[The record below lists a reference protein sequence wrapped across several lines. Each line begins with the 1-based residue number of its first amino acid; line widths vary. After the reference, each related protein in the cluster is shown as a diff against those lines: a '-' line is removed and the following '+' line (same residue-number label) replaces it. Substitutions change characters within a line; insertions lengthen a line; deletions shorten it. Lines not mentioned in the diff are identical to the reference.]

1 MTQQE
6 YEIICAEIDS
16 ILSELGPDFNDD
28 DPRIELLIKLS
39 DKADEYFK
47 EQHTEGYTD
56 IEISLETQLLV
67 KIIRMARERNLCTN
81 EFIVE
86 CLEVFV
92 EKYNKTANM
101 KNEQIIVPR
110 GNSKDAVK
118 RRERIIYDFYKEWRK
133 EHQEQKMFNLSLRE
147 DINIRQVS
155 MLETMEHAAKS
166 YLSTLAVLQLDA
178 ILTNSIVVRTVP
190 KDPNSKN
197 QEKFDKM
204 IIMQYQCPGIGSV
217 KLTVGVMRRTH
228 DKVQYCITAISPDTK
243 KAP

>member
-6 YEIICAEIDS
+6 YEIICAEIYS
-16 ILSELGPDFNDD
+16 ILSEHGPDFNDD

-101 KNEQIIVPR
+101 KNEHITVPR
-110 GNSKDAVK
+110 GNSKDAIK
-118 RRERIIYDFYKEWRK
+118 RRERIIYEFYKEWRK
-133 EHQEQKMFNLSLRE
+133 EHQEQKMFNLSL
-147 DINIRQVS
+147 
-155 MLETMEHAAKS
+155 
-166 YLSTLAVLQLDA
+166 
-178 ILTNSIVVRTVP
+178 
-190 KDPNSKN
+190 
-197 QEKFDKM
+197 
-204 IIMQYQCPGIGSV
+204 
-217 KLTVGVMRRTH
+217 
-228 DKVQYCITAISPDTK
+228 
-243 KAP
+243 